1 MPRGDPRK
9 RLHRMS
15 KYFEHSASPLYAQVA
30 DAMRERIVKGI
41 WPIGGKIP
49 TLPTLAAGFG
59 VGLITVRQSVQ
70 LLKTE
75 GLLAPKQGQGTFV
88 LSQPETHPRMQ
99 VESSLQGLAELY
111 RRQSPRLI
119 TLEDGFAQPTLA
131 PDDGIAA
138 LRYKFLRRI
147 HATER
152 QFTSVI
158 SAYIDERV
166 FDLAP
171 ERFRTETII
180 PVLMDLKAIKIG
192 SARQILTISTAGE
205 EAANALNISVS
216 APVAE
221 VRRVICAADGTVI
234 YVADL
239 TYRGDYI
246 RVDMNLLA

>member
-1 MPRGDPRK
+1 
-9 RLHRMS
+9 
-15 KYFEHSASPLYAQVA
+15 
-30 DAMRERIVKGI
+30 MRERIVKGI
-41 WPIGGKIP
+41 WPIDAQIP
-49 TLPTLAAGFG
+49 TLPALALAFG
-59 VGLITVRQSVQ
+59 VGLITVRQAVQ
-70 LLKTE
+70 LLKSE

-88 LSQPETHPRMQ
+88 LRKPETHPRMQ

-119 TLEDGFAQPTLA
+119 TLEDGFALPELSEE
-131 PDDGIAA
+131 DGIAA
-138 LRYKFLRRI
+138 PSYKFLRRI
-147 HATER
+147 HASER

-166 FDLAP
+166 FNLAP
-171 ERFRTETII
+171 ERFRTETVI
-180 PVLMDLKAIKIG
+180 PVLMDLKAVKIG

-205 EAANALNISVS
+205 DAANALNISVS

-221 VRRVICAADGTVI
+221 VRRVICGADGTVI

>member
-1 MPRGDPRK
+1 
-9 RLHRMS
+9 
-15 KYFEHSASPLYAQVA
+15 
-30 DAMRERIVKGI
+30 MRERIVKGI
-41 WPIGGKIP
+41 WPIDAQIP
-49 TLPTLAAGFG
+49 TLPALALAFG

-70 LLKTE
+70 LLKSE

-88 LSQPETHPRMQ
+88 LRKPETHPRMQ
-99 VESSLQGLAELY
+99 VETSLQGLAELY

-119 TLEDGFAQPTLA
+119 TLEDGFAL
-131 PDDGIAA
+131 PDLSDEDGIAA
-138 LRYKFLRRI
+138 PSYKFLRRI
-147 HATER
+147 HASER

-166 FDLAP
+166 FNLAP
-171 ERFRTETII
+171 ERFRTETVI
-180 PVLMDLKAIKIG
+180 PVLMDLKAVKIG

-205 EAANALNISVS
+205 DAANALNISVS

-221 VRRVICAADGTVI
+221 VRRVICGSDGTVI

>member
-1 MPRGDPRK
+1 MP
-9 RLHRMS
+9 

-30 DAMRERIVKGI
+30 DAMRERIVKGL
-41 WPIGGKIP
+41 WPIEEQIP
-49 TLPTLAAGFG
+49 TLPALALEFG
-59 VGLITVRQSVQ
+59 VGSITVRQAVQ
-70 LLKTE
+70 LLKNE

-88 LSQPETHPRMQ
+88 LRKPETHPRMR
-99 VESSLQGLAELY
+99 VETSLHGLAELY

-119 TLEDGFAQPTLA
+119 PLDEGFAVPKLEAEDGIMA
-131 PDDGIAA
+131 PK
-138 LRYKFLRRI
+138 YKFLRRI
-147 HATER
+147 HASER

-158 SAYIDERV
+158 SAYIDDRV
-166 FDLAP
+166 FKLAP
-171 ERFRTETII
+171 ERFRNETVI

-221 VRRVICAADGTVI
+221 VRRVICDKQGTVI
-234 YVADL
+234 YLAEL

-246 RVDMNLLA
+246 RVDMDLLA

>member
-1 MPRGDPRK
+1 
-9 RLHRMS
+9 
-15 KYFEHSASPLYAQVA
+15 
-30 DAMRERIVKGI
+30 
-41 WPIGGKIP
+41 
-49 TLPTLAAGFG
+49 
-59 VGLITVRQSVQ
+59 VGLITVRQAVQ

-88 LSQPETHPRMQ
+88 LRKPETHPRMQ
-99 VESSLQGLAELY
+99 VESSLEGLAELY

-119 TLEDGFAQPTLA
+119 PLEESFSPPHLEEE
-131 PDDGIAA
+131 DGIAA
-138 LRYKFLRRI
+138 PRYKFLRRI

-166 FDLAP
+166 FNLAP
-171 ERFRTETII
+171 QRFRTETVI

-205 EAANALNISVS
+205 DAANALNISVS

-221 VRRVICAADGTVI
+221 VRRVICANDGTVI
-234 YVADL
+234 YVANL

-246 RVDMNLLA
+246 HVDMNLLA

>member
-1 MPRGDPRK
+1 
-9 RLHRMS
+9 
-15 KYFEHSASPLYAQVA
+15 
-30 DAMRERIVKGI
+30 MRERIVKGI
-41 WPIGGKIP
+41 WPIDAQIP
-49 TLPTLAAGFG
+49 TLPALALAFG
-59 VGLITVRQSVQ
+59 VGLITVRQAVQ
-70 LLKTE
+70 LLKSE

-88 LSQPETHPRMQ
+88 LRKPETHPRMQ
-99 VESSLQGLAELY
+99 VETSLQGLAELY

-119 TLEDGFAQPTLA
+119 TLEDGFAL
-131 PDDGIAA
+131 PDLSDEDGIAA
-138 LRYKFLRRI
+138 PSYKFLRRI
-147 HATER
+147 HASER

-166 FDLAP
+166 FNLAP
-171 ERFRTETII
+171 ERFRTETVI
-180 PVLMDLKAIKIG
+180 PVLMDLKAVKIG

-205 EAANALNISVS
+205 DAANALNISVS

-221 VRRVICAADGTVI
+221 VRRVICGSDGTVI